1 MPGSCA
7 TAVLADHTALGCRSQ
22 GGASVALRSSFYID
36 CSRFSGRG
44 QVLGR
49 AQCIAAKLKFGLRR
63 MMSLLPRD
71 HNCSQI
77 TFVLDRRDRQWYK
90 CCSQGISRWKC
101 VEVEPSAWFADRDER
116 TGDVDPFSTQS
127 AQECFR
133 LASDVGNRCAGPSC
147 PLARE
152 QCVTVGAHGKRG
164 SWPTEITAGAP
175 PVSIFWFCMPGPYAH
190 LVVEM
195 SSAACGAA
203 SSELQALSDDSRT
216 STLLAKSLACSSAE
230 VAAADASPSSR
241 RRQALSRFL

>member
-1 MPGSCA
+1 MIDAMLRVDLALWPFESAVVGEPGGRSRLMPGSCA
-7 TAVLADHTALGCRSQ
+7 TAVLADQQHLDAGAKEGHRLLCGARSTSI
-22 GGASVALRSSFYID
+22 AS
-36 CSRFSGRG
+36 FSGRG

-49 AQCIAAKLKFGLRR
+49 AQCIAAELKFGLRR

-216 STLLAKSLACSSAE
+216 ST
-230 VAAADASPSSR
+230 
-241 RRQALSRFL
+241 